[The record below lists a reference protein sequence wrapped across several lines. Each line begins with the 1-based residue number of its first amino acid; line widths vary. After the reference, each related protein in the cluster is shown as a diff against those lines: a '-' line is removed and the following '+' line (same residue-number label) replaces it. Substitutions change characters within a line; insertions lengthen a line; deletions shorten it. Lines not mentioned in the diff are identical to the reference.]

1 MPHAGANAIFD
12 QDQVIEFVSS
22 TGVGHKK
29 KGIKIM
35 LKEIPNTWFDE
46 QRITIQLYKSKV
58 PARMHAG
65 IIQYILFGTR
75 PGGFFRAVLANDL
88 MESARRADPDNRKSL
103 PAFAHFLHNYT
114 YIEMYGS
121 LEKMKHWMEIGGL
134 HGLQRKVKEKME
146 EEEME
151 EEKDV

>member
-1 MPHAGANAIFD
+1 M
-12 QDQVIEFVSS
+12 
-22 TGVGHKK
+22 
-29 KGIKIM
+29 M
-35 LKEIPNTWFDE
+35 KEIPNTWFDE

-58 PARMHAG
+58 PENMHDS
-65 IIQYILFGTR
+65 IIRYILFGTH

-88 MESARRADPDNRKSL
+88 MESARRADPDDLKAL

-134 HGLQRKVKEKME
+134 HGLQREVKEKME
-146 EEEME
+146 EE
-151 EEKDV
+151 KDV